1 MARSAV
7 LQPLSPKDVYV
18 VIGAEKLQHTLAAS
32 ASCAGVGVHSGDR
45 VRLTIHPAPAGSG
58 VAFVRTD
65 VADRDNRIL
74 VSPKA
79 VICTKLNTKVANASG
94 VSVSTIEHVMAS
106 LAALKID
113 NAVIELDGPE
123 TPIMDGS
130 ALGFV
135 ELLDRAGRRSQDAS
149 RTFIEILEPVEVVD
163 GDKRAALLPGYDF
176 EMALE
181 IAFPSTAIGRQQLDM
196 VVTEQ
201 SFREELAAARTFGF
215 IHEVDAL
222 RSAGLARGG
231 SHDNVI
237 VIDGD
242 TVLNDGGLRFENEF
256 VRHKMLDAIG
266 DLYVLGAPL
275 IGRFE
280 ARYTGHALNNA
291 LARTLMASP
300 QAWRLVS
307 GPARGTRLAAS
318 GSRIGGANDRCERR
332 AGAR

>member
-1 MARSAV
+1 MARSAAS
-7 LQPLSPKDVYV
+7 QPLSPKDVYV
-18 VIGAEKLQHTLAAS
+18 VIGVEKLQHTLSAS
-32 ASCAGVGVHSGDR
+32 AACDGVGVHSGEQ
-45 VRLTIHPAPAGSG
+45 VRLAIHAAPAGSG
-58 VAFVRTD
+58 VTFVRTD
-65 VADRDNRIL
+65 ITDRDNRIL
-74 VSPKA
+74 VSPQA
-79 VICTKLNTKVANASG
+79 VICTKLNTKVANAAG
-94 VSVSTIEHVMAS
+94 VSVSTIEHMMAS
-106 LAALKID
+106 LAALDID
-113 NAVIELDGPE
+113 NVLVEIDGPE

-130 ALGFV
+130 ALPFV
-135 ELLDRAGRRSQDAS
+135 QMLDRAGRRSQDAI
-149 RTFIEILEPVEVVD
+149 RTYIEILEPVEVVD
-163 GDKRAALLPGYDF
+163 GDKRAALLPSDGF

-181 IAFPSTAIGRQQLDM
+181 IDFPSTAIGRQHLELA
-196 VVTEQ
+196 VTEQ

-222 RSAGLARGG
+222 RSMGLAQGG

-242 TVLNDGGLRFENEF
+242 KVLNDGGLRFVNEF
-256 VRHKMLDAIG
+256 VRHKMLDAVG

-307 GPARGTRLAAS
+307 SPARETAVAAS
-318 GSRIGGANDRCERR
+318 RKYVL
-332 AGAR
+332 AG